1 MLSYKL
7 ILKHFISLI
16 PFISMSIVIFGC
28 STKSLES
35 TTIKIYNT
43 FEYNCDNGKLRLLK
57 DTIFYSD
64 FLKVGRWYSKE
75 TFYKSINK
83 YETNNYNKLYKDLP
97 ISEKSFNSF
106 LTSKDDSDGIF
117 YEAIKDVDCS
127 NPADI
132 LL

>member
-43 FEYNCDNGKLRLLK
+43 FEYDCDNGKLRLLK

-64 FLKVGRWYSKE
+64 FLKVGIWYSKE

-83 YETNNYNKLYKDLP
+83 YETNNYNHLYKDLP
-97 ISEKSFNSF
+97 ISEKTFNSF

-117 YEAIKDVDCS
+117 YEAIQNVDCS
-127 NPADI
+127 NPEDI

>member
-16 PFISMSIVIFGC
+16 PFLSISIVIFGC
-28 STKSLES
+28 STNNLES
-35 TTIKIYNT
+35 NTVKIYNT

-57 DTIFYSD
+57 DSIFYSD
-64 FLKVGRWYSKE
+64 FLRVGIWYSKE

-83 YETNNYNKLYKDLP
+83 YEINYYNNSYEELP
-97 ISEKSFNSF
+97 ISEKTFNSF
-106 LTSKDDSDGIF
+106 LTSKENSDGLF
-117 YEAIKDVDCS
+117 YEAIKYVDCN
-127 NPADI
+127 NPKDI